1 MLSLYDKIPKHTENM
16 QTTSTKQEWLDKG
29 YEHFALYGPENLS
42 INKISKEVGFSRAS
56 FYHHFGNI
64 ENGNF

>member
-1 MLSLYDKIPKHTENM
+1 M